1 MREHMTATVRGLVV
15 FGGVWQALWFAGDP
29 ALRGTV
35 TAGVRDLASL
45 LIAASIISWLATW
58 VALFGPR
65 RSLIVAQRLQISAMA
80 ALAVSGLI
88 LTANSV
94 TGADGWLVGA
104 SIVNLASGLAGLILA
119 RRVAVIV
126 IATMVTI
133 DAVLVSV
140 VVVAG
145 QAGQAWSLAMV
156 YPLYALTL
164 GLACA
169 AARNGLLRSAMDKD
183 DSAAELRNQHRAR
196 ATSEFAD
203 ASIASAETRLHETVL
218 NTLTAIER
226 GGFGSDADTQNRLRE
241 RAEESAEVLTL
252 LSEGSIAGPSWTG
265 DLRVDLAGAIV
276 DLEATGV
283 QVHLVGDLSRD
294 VAGGE
299 IDDATYG
306 ALESAVRE
314 SLINAHRHARATTV
328 TVKGRVVHESQQ
340 DWWSV
345 RVEDDGCG
353 LGGSPAGF
361 GVSSIIGEGVE
372 SVGGRSTVGSNPR
385 GGTRVN
391 LGVPIT
397 ASVSA
402 RSANSMSP
410 LRAVGVP
417 MVSAFALFTAYSA
430 LVTWNFAQRPD
441 VNLLALG
448 LFLSTAAV
456 LLLASRDRRY
466 TWMPSWAC
474 VTAIVLVPAMM
485 LVEVQ
490 AQAVRNPVGDWTSE
504 VSAVFLFVVVATGP
518 RWTGPLAIIA
528 WLIGQEGQ
536 LVELAKPGT
545 FVIVIAMVMG
555 WGLRRTYRQT
565 QSDRQEAGM
574 ERATLV
580 RIRSNLANAQRRYA
594 DVDTEA
600 LSEMLR
606 GVARGDIDPEDDDV
620 RRTCAR
626 NERMLRSVMRLRPE
640 SSMVER
646 DLLRLVAV
654 AHDRDIDLDV
664 VVADNVSARDGLDTF
679 DDVRRLLDVAVQGS
693 SARATISDDAEGF
706 VFRFVGHVDPTAA
719 ARVCDHCEVMDEE
732 QGLVAIEEH
741 WHEPAGGPAQ
751 RSSLS
756 VDEQFSAQG
765 SGV

>member
-15 FGGVWQALWFAGDP
+15 FGAVWQVLWFAGDP
-29 ALRGTV
+29 TLRWTV

-45 LIAASIISWLATW
+45 LIVASIIAWLATL

-65 RSLIVAQRLQISAMA
+65 RSLVVAQRIQISAMA
-80 ALAVSGLI
+80 SLAVSGLI

-126 IATMVTI
+126 IATMVTV

-145 QAGQAWSLAMV
+145 QAGQTWSLAMV

-169 AARNGLLRSAMDKD
+169 AARNGLVRSAMDRD
-183 DSAAELRNQHRAR
+183 DSAAELRNQHHAR

-252 LSEGSIAGPSWTG
+252 LSEGSMADPSWTG

-299 IDDATYG
+299 IDEAAFA
-306 ALESAVRE
+306 ALASAVRE
-314 SLINAHRHARATTV
+314 SLINAHRHSHATTV
-328 TVKGRVVHESQQ
+328 TVEGRVLQESRQ
-340 DWWSV
+340 DRWSV
-345 RVEDDGCG
+345 RVDDDGCG

-361 GVSSIIGEGVE
+361 GMSSIIGEGVE
-372 SVGGRSTVGSNPR
+372 SVGGRSTVGSNRR
-385 GGTRVN
+385 GGTRVT
-391 LGVPIT
+391 LDVPIT
-397 ASVSA
+397 ASASA
-402 RSANSMSP
+402 RLANSMSP

-417 MVSAFALFTAYSA
+417 MVSAFTLFTAYSA

-441 VNLLALG
+441 FNVVALT

-456 LLLASRDRRY
+456 LLLASRERRY

-474 VTAIVLVPAMM
+474 VTALVLVPAMM

-490 AQAVRNPVGDWTSE
+490 TQAVRNPVGDWTSE

-536 LVELAKPGT
+536 MGELAKPGT
-545 FVIVIAMVMG
+545 IVIVIAMVMG

-565 QSDRQEAGM
+565 QADRQEAGV
-574 ERATLV
+574 ERAALAV
-580 RIRSNLANAQRRYA
+580 SQDKVANAQQRYA
-594 DVDTEA
+594 DVDTDA

-606 GVARGDIDPEDDDV
+606 GIARGDIDPEDDDV

-626 NERMLRSVMRLRPE
+626 YERLLRSVMRLRPD
-640 SSMVER
+640 SSMIER

-654 AHDRDIDLDV
+654 AHDRDIELNV
-664 VVADNVSARDGLDTF
+664 VVADAASSRDGLDTF
-679 DDVRRLLDVAVQGS
+679 DDVRQLLDVAVPGS
-693 SARATISDDAEGF
+693 SARATISHDAQGF
-706 VFRFVGHVDPTAA
+706 VFRFVGQVDPTKA

-732 QGLVAIEEH
+732 QGLVSIEER
-741 WHEPAGGPAQ
+741 WFEPTGGPAEP
-751 RSSLS
+751 SAVS
-756 VDEQFSAQG
+756 VDEQLSAQG

>member
-1 MREHMTATVRGLVV
+1 MTATVRGLVV

-65 RSLIVAQRLQISAMA
+65 RSLVVAQRLQISAMA

-126 IATMVTI
+126 IATMVTV

-169 AARNGLLRSAMDKD
+169 AARNGLLRSAMDRD

-203 ASIASAETRLHETVL
+203 ASITSAETRLHETVL
-218 NTLTAIER
+218 NTLTAIDR
-226 GGFGSDADTQNRLRE
+226 GGFGSDADTQDRVRE

-252 LSEGSIAGPSWTG
+252 LSEGSMAGPSWTG

-276 DLEATGV
+276 DLEATDV

-299 IDDATYG
+299 VDDATYG
-306 ALESAVRE
+306 ALASAVRE

-328 TVKGRVVHESQQ
+328 TVKGRVVHESRQAQ
-340 DWWSV
+340 WSV

-353 LGGSPAGF
+353 VGGSPPGF
-361 GVSSIIGEGVE
+361 GISSVIGEGME
-372 SVGGRSTVGSNPR
+372 SVGGRSTVGDDPR
-385 GGTRVN
+385 GGTRVT
-391 LGVPIT
+391 LEVPIT
-397 ASVSA
+397 AFVSERSV
-402 RSANSMSP
+402 NSMSP
-410 LRAVGVP
+410 LRAVGLP
-417 MVSAFALFTAYSA
+417 MVSAFTLFTAYSA
-430 LVTWNFAQRPD
+430 LVTWNFAQRPA
-441 VNLLALG
+441 VNVLALA
-448 LFLSTAAV
+448 LFVSTAAV
-456 LLLASRDRRY
+456 LLFASRERRY

-474 VTAIVLVPAMM
+474 VTALVLVPAMM

-565 QSDRQEAGM
+565 EADRQEAGI
-574 ERATLV
+574 ERTALAV
-580 RIRSNLANAQRRYA
+580 SRGKVANAQQRYA
-594 DVDTEA
+594 DIDSDA

-606 GVARGDIDPEDDDV
+606 GIARGDIDPEDDDV

-626 NERMLRSVMRLRPE
+626 YEGMLRSVMRLRPE

-646 DLLRLVAV
+646 DLLRLVVA

-664 VVADNVSARDGLDTF
+664 VVADTVSGRAGLDTF

-706 VFRFVGHVDPTAA
+706 VFRFVGHVDPTTA

-732 QGLVAIEEH
+732 QG
-741 WHEPAGGPAQ
+741 
-751 RSSLS
+751 
-756 VDEQFSAQG
+756 
-765 SGV
+765 

>member
-1 MREHMTATVRGLVV
+1 M
-15 FGGVWQALWFAGDP
+15 
-29 ALRGTV
+29 
-35 TAGVRDLASL
+35 AS
-45 LIAASIISWLATW
+45 
-58 VALFGPR
+58 
-65 RSLIVAQRLQISAMA
+65 
-80 ALAVSGLI
+80 LAVSGLI

-126 IATMVTI
+126 IATMVTV

-145 QAGQAWSLAMV
+145 QADQAWSLAMV

-164 GLACA
+164 GLACT
-169 AARNGLLRSAMDKD
+169 AARNGLVRSAMDRD
-183 DSAAELRNQHRAR
+183 DSAAELRNQHHAR

-252 LSEGSIAGPSWTG
+252 LSEGSMADPSWTG

-299 IDDATYG
+299 INEAAFA
-306 ALESAVRE
+306 ALASAVRE
-314 SLINAHRHARATTV
+314 SLINAHRHSHATTV
-328 TVKGRVVHESQQ
+328 TVEGRVLQESRQ
-340 DWWSV
+340 DRWSV
-345 RVEDDGCG
+345 RVDDDGCG

-361 GVSSIIGEGVE
+361 GMSSIIGEGVE
-372 SVGGRSTVGSNPR
+372 SVGGRSTVGSNRR
-385 GGTRVN
+385 GGTRVT
-391 LGVPIT
+391 LDVPIT
-397 ASVSA
+397 ASASA
-402 RSANSMSP
+402 RLANSMSP

-417 MVSAFALFTAYSA
+417 MVSAFTLFTAYSA

-441 VNLLALG
+441 VNLLALA

-456 LLLASRDRRY
+456 LFLTSRDRRY

-474 VTAIVLVPAMM
+474 VATLVLVPAMM

-490 AQAVRNPVGDWTSE
+490 AQAVPNPVGDWTSE

-536 LVELAKPGT
+536 MGELAKPGT
-545 FVIVIAMVMG
+545 IVIVIAMVMG

-565 QSDRQEAGM
+565 QADRQEAGV
-574 ERATLV
+574 ERAALAV
-580 RIRSNLANAQRRYA
+580 SQDKVANAQQRYA
-594 DVDTEA
+594 DVDTDA

-606 GVARGDIDPEDDDV
+606 GIARGDIDPEDDDV

-626 NERMLRSVMRLRPE
+626 YERMLRSVMRLRPE
-640 SSMVER
+640 SSMIER

-654 AHDRDIDLDV
+654 AHDRDIELNV
-664 VVADNVSARDGLDTF
+664 VVADAASSRDGLDTF
-679 DDVRRLLDVAVQGS
+679 DDVRQLLDVAVPGS
-693 SARATISDDAEGF
+693 SARATISHDAQGF
-706 VFRFVGHVDPTAA
+706 VFRFVGQVDPTKA

-732 QGLVAIEEH
+732 QGLVSIEER
-741 WHEPAGGPAQ
+741 WFEPTGGPAEP
-751 RSSLS
+751 SAVS
-756 VDEQFSAQG
+756 VDEQLSAQG

>member
-15 FGGVWQALWFAGDP
+15 FGAVWQALWFAGDP
-29 ALRGTV
+29 TLRGTV

-45 LIAASIISWLATW
+45 LIAASIIAWLATL

-65 RSLIVAQRLQISAMA
+65 RSLVVAQRIQISAMA

-126 IATMVTI
+126 IATIVTV

-145 QAGQAWSLAMV
+145 QAGQTWSLAMV

-169 AARNGLLRSAMDKD
+169 SARNSLVRSAMNRD

-226 GGFGSDADTQNRLRE
+226 GGFGSDTDTQNRLRE

-252 LSEGSIAGPSWTG
+252 LSEGSMAGPSWTG

-294 VAGGE
+294 VAAGE

-306 ALESAVRE
+306 ALASAVRE
-314 SLINAHRHARATTV
+314 SLINAYRHAHATTV
-328 TVKGRVVHESQQ
+328 TVEGRVLQESRQ
-340 DWWSV
+340 DRWSV
-345 RVEDDGCG
+345 RVDDDGCG

-361 GVSSIIGEGVE
+361 GVINIIGEGVE
-372 SVGGRSTVGSNPR
+372 CAGGRSTVGSNPR
-385 GGTRVN
+385 GGTRVT
-391 LGVPIT
+391 LDVPIT
-397 ASVSA
+397 TSASA
-402 RSANSMSP
+402 RSANSTSP

-417 MVSAFALFTAYSA
+417 MVSAFTLFTAYSA

-441 VNLLALG
+441 FNVVALA

-456 LLLASRDRRY
+456 LLLASRERRY

-474 VTAIVLVPAMM
+474 VTALVLVPAMM

-490 AQAVRNPVGDWTSE
+490 AQAVPNSVGDWTSE

-565 QSDRQEAGM
+565 QADRQEAGV
-574 ERATLV
+574 ERAALAV
-580 RIRSNLANAQRRYA
+580 SQDKVANAQQRYA
-594 DVDTEA
+594 DVDTDA

-606 GVARGDIDPEDDDV
+606 DIARGDIDPGDDDV

-626 NERMLRSVMRLRPE
+626 YERMLRSVMHLRPE
-640 SSMVER
+640 SSMIER

-654 AHDRDIDLDV
+654 AHDRDIELNV
-664 VVADNVSARDGLDTF
+664 VVADAASARDGLDTF
-679 DDVRRLLDVAVQGS
+679 DDVRQLLDVAVPGS
-693 SARATISDDAEGF
+693 SARATISHDAKGF
-706 VFRFVGHVDPTAA
+706 VFRFVGHVDPTKA

-732 QGLVAIEEH
+732 QGLVSIEER
-741 WHEPAGGPAQ
+741 WFEPTGGPAEP
-751 RSSLS
+751 SAVS
-756 VDEQFSAQG
+756 VDEQLSAQG

>member
-15 FGGVWQALWFAGDP
+15 FGAVWQALWFAGDP

-45 LIAASIISWLATW
+45 LIAASIIAWLATW

-65 RSLIVAQRLQISAMA
+65 RSLVVAQRIQISAMA
-80 ALAVSGLI
+80 ALAASGLI

-126 IATMVTI
+126 IATMVTV

-145 QAGQAWSLAMV
+145 EADQAWSLAMV

-164 GLACA
+164 GLACT
-169 AARNGLLRSAMDKD
+169 AARNGLVRSAMERD

-203 ASIASAETRLHETVL
+203 ASIATAETRLHETVL

-252 LSEGSIAGPSWTG
+252 LSEGSMAGASWTG

-294 VAGGE
+294 VAAGE

-306 ALESAVRE
+306 ALVSAVRE
-314 SLINAHRHARATTV
+314 SLINVHRHAHATAV
-328 TVKGRVVHESQQ
+328 TVEGRVVHESRQ
-340 DWWSV
+340 DRWSV
-345 RVEDDGCG
+345 RVDDDGSG
-353 LGGSPAGF
+353 IGGSPAGF

-372 SVGGRSTVGSNPR
+372 SVGGLSTVGSNPR
-385 GGTRVN
+385 GGTRVT
-391 LGVPIT
+391 LDLPIT

-402 RSANSMSP
+402 RSAKSMSP

-417 MVSAFALFTAYSA
+417 MVFAFTLFTAYSA
-430 LVTWNFAQRPD
+430 LVTWNFTQRPD
-441 VNLLALG
+441 FNVVALT

-456 LLLASRDRRY
+456 LLLASRERRY

-474 VTAIVLVPAMM
+474 VATLVLVPAMM

-490 AQAVRNPVGDWTSE
+490 AQAVPNSVGDWTSE

-555 WGLRRTYRQT
+555 WGLRRTYQQT
-565 QSDRQEAGM
+565 QADRQEAGV
-574 ERATLV
+574 ERAALV
-580 RIRSNLANAQRRYA
+580 VSRGRLANAQQRYA
-594 DVDTEA
+594 DVDTDA

-606 GVARGDIDPEDDDV
+606 DIARGDIDPEDDDV

-626 NERMLRSVMRLRPE
+626 YERMLRSVMRLRPE
-640 SSMVER
+640 SSMIER

-654 AHDRDIDLDV
+654 AHDRDIELNV
-664 VVADNVSARDGLDTF
+664 VVADTVSARDGLDTF
-679 DDVRRLLDVAVQGS
+679 DDVRRLLDVAVPGS
-693 SARATISDDAEGF
+693 SARATISHDSQEF
-706 VFRFVGHVDPTAA
+706 VFRFVGHVDP
-719 ARVCDHCEVMDEE
+719 
-732 QGLVAIEEH
+732 
-741 WHEPAGGPAQ
+741 
-751 RSSLS
+751 S
-756 VDEQFSAQG
+756 
-765 SGV
+765 

>member
-15 FGGVWQALWFAGDP
+15 FGAVWQVLWFAGDP
-29 ALRGTV
+29 TLRWTV

-45 LIAASIISWLATW
+45 LIVASIIAWLATL

-65 RSLIVAQRLQISAMA
+65 RSLVVAQRIQISAMA
-80 ALAVSGLI
+80 SLAVSGLI

-126 IATMVTI
+126 IATMVTV

-145 QAGQAWSLAMV
+145 QAGQTWSLAMV

-169 AARNGLLRSAMDKD
+169 AARNGLVRSAMDRD
-183 DSAAELRNQHRAR
+183 DSAAELRNQHHAR

-252 LSEGSIAGPSWTG
+252 LSEGSMADPSWTG

-299 IDDATYG
+299 INEAAFA
-306 ALESAVRE
+306 ALASAVRE
-314 SLINAHRHARATTV
+314 SLINAHRHSHATTV
-328 TVKGRVVHESQQ
+328 TVEGRVLQESRQ
-340 DWWSV
+340 DRWSV
-345 RVEDDGCG
+345 RVDDDGCG

-361 GVSSIIGEGVE
+361 GMSSIIGEGVE
-372 SVGGRSTVGSNPR
+372 SAGGRSTVGSNRR
-385 GGTRVN
+385 GGTRVT
-391 LGVPIT
+391 LDVPIT
-397 ASVSA
+397 ASASA
-402 RSANSMSP
+402 RLANSMSP

-417 MVSAFALFTAYSA
+417 MVSAFTLFTAYSA

-441 VNLLALG
+441 VNLLALA

-456 LLLASRDRRY
+456 LFLTSRDRRY

-474 VTAIVLVPAMM
+474 VATLVLVPAMM

-490 AQAVRNPVGDWTSE
+490 AQAVPNPVGDWTSE

-565 QSDRQEAGM
+565 QADRQEAGM
-574 ERATLV
+574 ERAALV
-580 RIRSNLANAQRRYA
+580 VSRGRLANAQQRYA
-594 DVDTEA
+594 DVDTDA

-606 GVARGDIDPEDDDV
+606 GIARGDIDPEGDDV
-620 RRTCAR
+620 RRACAR
-626 NERMLRSVMRLRPE
+626 YERMLRSVMRLRPD
-640 SSMVER
+640 SSMIER

-654 AHDRDIDLDV
+654 AHDRDIDLNV
-664 VVADNVSARDGLDTF
+664 VVADTVSARDGLDTF
-679 DDVRRLLDVAVQGS
+679 DDVRRLLDVAVPGS
-693 SARATISDDAEGF
+693 SARATISHDSQEF
-706 VFRFVGHVDPTAA
+706 VFRFVGHVDPTKA

-732 QGLVAIEEH
+732 QGLVSIEER
-741 WHEPAGGPAQ
+741 WHEPTGGPAE
-751 RSSLS
+751 RSAVS
-756 VDEQFSAQG
+756 VDEQLSAQG

>member
-65 RSLIVAQRLQISAMA
+65 RSLVVAQRLQISAMA

-126 IATMVTI
+126 IATMVTV

-169 AARNGLLRSAMDKD
+169 AARNGLLRSAMDRD

-203 ASIASAETRLHETVL
+203 ASITSAETRLHETVL
-218 NTLTAIER
+218 NTLTAIDR
-226 GGFGSDADTQNRLRE
+226 GGFGSDADTQDRVRE

-252 LSEGSIAGPSWTG
+252 LSEGSMAGPSWTG

-276 DLEATGV
+276 DLEATDV

-299 IDDATYG
+299 VDDATYG
-306 ALESAVRE
+306 ALASAVRE
-314 SLINAHRHARATTV
+314 SLINAHRHARANTV
-328 TVKGRVVHESQQ
+328 TVKGRVVHESRQAQ
-340 DWWSV
+340 WSV

-353 LGGSPAGF
+353 VGGSPPGF
-361 GVSSIIGEGVE
+361 GISSVIGEGME
-372 SVGGRSTVGSNPR
+372 SVGGRSTVGDDPR
-385 GGTRVN
+385 GGTRVT
-391 LGVPIT
+391 LEVPIT
-397 ASVSA
+397 AFVSERSV
-402 RSANSMSP
+402 NSMSP
-410 LRAVGVP
+410 LRAVGLP
-417 MVSAFALFTAYSA
+417 MVSAFTLFTAYSA

-441 VNLLALG
+441 VNLMALA
-448 LFLSTAAV
+448 LFLSTATV
-456 LLLASRDRRY
+456 LFLASRDRRY
-466 TWMPSWAC
+466 AWMPAWAC
-474 VTAIVLVPAMM
+474 VTALVLVPAMM

-518 RWTGPLAIIA
+518 RWTGPLAMIA

-565 QSDRQEAGM
+565 KADRQEAGI
-574 ERATLV
+574 ERTALAV
-580 RIRSNLANAQRRYA
+580 SRGKVANAQQRYA
-594 DVDTEA
+594 DIDSDA

-606 GVARGDIDPEDDDV
+606 GIARGDIDPEDDDV

-626 NERMLRSVMRLRPE
+626 YEGMLRSVMRLRPE

-646 DLLRLVAV
+646 DLLRLVVA

-664 VVADNVSARDGLDTF
+664 VVADNVSGRDGLDTF

-706 VFRFVGHVDPTAA
+706 VFRFVGHVDPTTA

-732 QGLVAIEEH
+732 QGLVAIEER
-741 WHEPAGGPAQ
+741 WHEPARGPAQ
-751 RSSLS
+751 RSALS

>member
-15 FGGVWQALWFAGDP
+15 FGAVWQALWFAGDP

-45 LIAASIISWLATW
+45 LIAASIIAWLATW

-65 RSLIVAQRLQISAMA
+65 RSLHVAQRIQISAMA

-94 TGADGWLVGA
+94 TGADGWLVGG

-119 RRVAVIV
+119 RQVAVIV
-126 IATMVTI
+126 ITTMVTV
-133 DAVLVSV
+133 DAVLVSILV
-140 VVVAG
+140 VSG
-145 QAGQAWSLAMV
+145 QAAQPWSLAMV

-169 AARNGLLRSAMDKD
+169 AARNGLLRSATDRD

-196 ATSEFAD
+196 ATSEFAG

-252 LSEGSIAGPSWTG
+252 LSEGSMAGPSWTG

-276 DLEATGV
+276 DLEATDV

-294 VAGGE
+294 MAGGE
-299 IDDATYG
+299 IDEAAFT
-306 ALESAVRE
+306 ALASAVRE
-314 SLINAHRHARATTV
+314 SLINAHRHAHATSV
-328 TVKGRVVHESQQ
+328 TLEGRVVQESQQ
-340 DWWSV
+340 ARWSV
-345 RVEDDGCG
+345 RVDDDGCG

-361 GVSSIIGEGVE
+361 GVSSIIGEGME
-372 SVGGRSTVGSNPR
+372 SVGGRSTVGSTPR
-385 GGTRVN
+385 GGTRVT
-391 LGVPIT
+391 LDVPIT

-402 RSANSMSP
+402 RSAKSMSP
-410 LRAVGVP
+410 LQAVGVP
-417 MVSAFALFTAYSA
+417 MVSAFTLFTAYSA

-441 VNLLALG
+441 FNVMALAL
-448 LFLSTAAV
+448 FFSTAAV
-456 LLLASRDRRY
+456 LLPTSGERRY

-474 VTAIVLVPAMM
+474 VAALVLVPAMM

-490 AQAVRNPVGDWTSE
+490 AQAVRNPLGDWTSE

-555 WGLRRTYRQT
+555 WILRRTYRQT
-565 QSDRQEAGM
+565 QSDRQEAGV
-574 ERATLV
+574 ERAALV
-580 RIRSNLANAQRRYA
+580 RIQDKLANAQQRYA
-594 DVDTEA
+594 DVDTDA

-606 GVARGDIDPEDDDV
+606 GIARGDIDPEDDDV

-640 SSMVER
+640 SSMIER

-654 AHDRDIDLDV
+654 AHDRDIELNV
-664 VVADNVSARDGLDTF
+664 VVADTVPARDGLDTF

-693 SARATISDDAEGF
+693 SARATISHDAQGF
-706 VFRFVGHVDPTAA
+706 VFRFVGHVDPTKAA
-719 ARVCDHCEVMDEE
+719 HGCDHCEVMDGEE
-732 QGLVAIEEH
+732 GLVSIEER
-741 WHEPAGGPAQ
+741 WYEPTGGSPEA
-751 RSSLS
+751 SAVSI
-756 VDEQFSAQG
+756 DEKFSAQG

>member
-15 FGGVWQALWFAGDP
+15 FGAVWQALWFAGDP

-65 RSLIVAQRLQISAMA
+65 RSLVVAQRLQISAMA

-126 IATMVTI
+126 IATMVTV

-169 AARNGLLRSAMDKD
+169 AARNGLLRSAMDRD

-203 ASIASAETRLHETVL
+203 ASITSAETRLHETVL
-218 NTLTAIER
+218 NTLTAIDR
-226 GGFGSDADTQNRLRE
+226 GGFGSDADTQDRVRE

-252 LSEGSIAGPSWTG
+252 LSEGSMAGPSWTG

-276 DLEATGV
+276 DLEATDV

-306 ALESAVRE
+306 ALASAVRE

-345 RVEDDGCG
+345 RVDDDGCG
-353 LGGSPAGF
+353 LGGSPVGF
-361 GVSSIIGEGVE
+361 GVNSIIGEGME
-372 SVGGRSTVGSNPR
+372 SVGGRSTVGDDPR
-385 GGTRVN
+385 GGTRVT
-391 LGVPIT
+391 LEVPVT
-397 ASVSA
+397 AFVPERSV
-402 RSANSMSP
+402 NSMSP
-410 LRAVGVP
+410 LRAVGLP
-417 MVSAFALFTAYSA
+417 MVSAFTLFTAYSA

-441 VNLLALG
+441 VNLLALA
-448 LFLSTAAV
+448 LFLSTATV
-456 LLLASRDRRY
+456 LFLASRDRRY
-466 TWMPSWAC
+466 TWMPAWAC
-474 VTAIVLVPAMM
+474 VTALVLVPVMM

-536 LVELAKPGT
+536 LVELAKPGI

-565 QSDRQEAGM
+565 QADRQEAGT
-574 ERATLV
+574 ERTALAV
-580 RIRSNLANAQRRYA
+580 SRGKVANAQKRYA
-594 DVDTEA
+594 DVDTDA

-606 GVARGDIDPEDDDV
+606 GIARGDIDPEDDDV

-626 NERMLRSVMRLRPE
+626 YERMLRSVMRLRPE

-646 DLLRLVAV
+646 DLLRLVVA

-664 VVADNVSARDGLDTF
+664 VVADNVSGRDGLDTF

-706 VFRFVGHVDPTAA
+706 VFRFVGHVDPTTA
-719 ARVCDHCEVMDEE
+719 ARVCDHCEVMDEG
-732 QGLVAIEEH
+732 QGLVAIEER
-741 WHEPAGGPAQ
+741 WHEPAGESSE
-751 RSSLS
+751 RSALS

>member
-15 FGGVWQALWFAGDP
+15 FGAVWQALWFAGDP

-45 LIAASIISWLATW
+45 LIAASIIAWLATW

-65 RSLIVAQRLQISAMA
+65 RSLVVAQRIQISAMA

-126 IATMVTI
+126 IATMVTV

-145 QAGQAWSLAMV
+145 QADQAWSLAMV

-169 AARNGLLRSAMDKD
+169 AARNGLVRSAMERD

-196 ATSEFAD
+196 AKSEFAD

-226 GGFGSDADTQNRLRE
+226 GGFGSDADTKNRLRE

-252 LSEGSIAGPSWTG
+252 LSEGSMAGPSWTG

-276 DLEATGV
+276 DLEATDV

-299 IDDATYG
+299 IDEAAFT
-306 ALESAVRE
+306 ALASAVRE
-314 SLINAHRHARATTV
+314 SLINAHRHAHATSV
-328 TVKGRVVHESQQ
+328 TVEGRVVQESQQ
-340 DWWSV
+340 ARWSV
-345 RVEDDGCG
+345 RVDDDGCG

-361 GVSSIIGEGVE
+361 GVSSIIGEGME

-385 GGTRVN
+385 GGTRVT
-391 LGVPIT
+391 LDVPIT

-410 LRAVGVP
+410 LQAVGVP
-417 MVSAFALFTAYSA
+417 MVSAFTLFTAYSA

-441 VNLLALG
+441 VNLLALA

-474 VTAIVLVPAMM
+474 VTALVLVPAMM

-536 LVELAKPGT
+536 LMELAKPGT

-555 WGLRRTYRQT
+555 WVLRRTYRQT
-565 QSDRQEAGM
+565 QSDRQEAGV
-574 ERATLV
+574 ERAALV
-580 RIRSNLANAQRRYA
+580 VSRGKLANAQQRYA
-594 DVDTEA
+594 DVDTDA

-606 GVARGDIDPEDDDV
+606 GIARGDIDPEDDDV

-626 NERMLRSVMRLRPE
+626 YEGMLRSVMRLRPE

-646 DLLRLVAV
+646 DLLRLVVA

-664 VVADNVSARDGLDTF
+664 VVADNVSGRDGLDTF

-706 VFRFVGHVDPTAA
+706 VFRFVGHVDPTTA

-732 QGLVAIEEH
+732 QGLVAIEER
-741 WHEPAGGPAQ
+741 WHEPAGGSPEPRAV
-751 RSSLS
+751 S
-756 VDEQFSAQG
+756 VEEQLSAQV

>member
-15 FGGVWQALWFAGDP
+15 FGAVWQALWFAGDP

-45 LIAASIISWLATW
+45 LIAASIIAWLATL

-65 RSLIVAQRLQISAMA
+65 RSLVVAQRIQIAAMA
-80 ALAVSGLI
+80 ALAASGLI

-126 IATMVTI
+126 IATMVTV

-164 GLACA
+164 GLACT
-169 AARNGLLRSAMDKD
+169 AARNGLVRSAMERD

-252 LSEGSIAGPSWTG
+252 LSEGSMAGPSWTG

-294 VAGGE
+294 VAAGE

-306 ALESAVRE
+306 ALASAVRE
-314 SLINAHRHARATTV
+314 SLINAHRHAHSTTV
-328 TVKGRVVHESQQ
+328 TVEGRVLQESRQ
-340 DWWSV
+340 DRWSV
-345 RVEDDGCG
+345 RVDDDGCG
-353 LGGSPAGF
+353 LRGSPAGF
-361 GVSSIIGEGVE
+361 GVINIIGEGVE
-372 SVGGRSTVGSNPR
+372 SAGGRSTVGSNPR
-385 GGTRVN
+385 GGTRVT
-391 LGVPIT
+391 LDVPIT
-397 ASVSA
+397 ASASA
-402 RSANSMSP
+402 RLAKSMSP

-417 MVSAFALFTAYSA
+417 MVSAFTLFTAYSA

-441 VNLLALG
+441 VNLLALA

-456 LLLASRDRRY
+456 LLLASRERRFV
-466 TWMPSWAC
+466 WMPSWAC
-474 VTAIVLVPAMM
+474 VAALVLVPAMM

-504 VSAVFLFVVVATGP
+504 VGAVFLFVVVATGP

-565 QSDRQEAGM
+565 QSDRQEAGV
-574 ERATLV
+574 ERAALAV
-580 RIRSNLANAQRRYA
+580 SRDKVANAQQRYA
-594 DVDTEA
+594 DVDTDA

-606 GVARGDIDPEDDDV
+606 GIARGDIDPEDDDV

-626 NERMLRSVMRLRPE
+626 YERMLRSVMRLRPE
-640 SSMVER
+640 SSMIER

-654 AHDRDIDLDV
+654 AHDRDIDLNV
-664 VVADNVSARDGLDTF
+664 VVADTVSARDGLDTF
-679 DDVRRLLDVAVQGS
+679 DDVRRLLDVAVPGS
-693 SARATISDDAEGF
+693 SARATISHDSQEF
-706 VFRFVGHVDPTAA
+706 VFRFVGHVDPTQA

-732 QGLVAIEEH
+732 QGLVSIEER
-741 WHEPAGGPAQ
+741 WHEPAGGPSE
-751 RSSLS
+751 RSAVS
-756 VDEQFSAQG
+756 VDEQLSAQG

>member
-15 FGGVWQALWFAGDP
+15 FGAVWQVLWFAGDP
-29 ALRGTV
+29 TLRWTV

-45 LIAASIISWLATW
+45 LIVASIIAWLATL

-65 RSLIVAQRLQISAMA
+65 RSLVVAQRIQISAMA
-80 ALAVSGLI
+80 SLAVSGLI

-126 IATMVTI
+126 IATMVTV

-145 QAGQAWSLAMV
+145 QAGQTWSLAMV

-169 AARNGLLRSAMDKD
+169 AARNGLVRSAMDRD
-183 DSAAELRNQHRAR
+183 DSAAELRNQHHAR

-252 LSEGSIAGPSWTG
+252 LSEGSMADPSWTG

-299 IDDATYG
+299 INEAAFA
-306 ALESAVRE
+306 ALASAVRE
-314 SLINAHRHARATTV
+314 SLINAHRHSHATTV
-328 TVKGRVVHESQQ
+328 TVEGRVLQESRQ
-340 DWWSV
+340 DRWSV
-345 RVEDDGCG
+345 RVDDDGCG

-361 GVSSIIGEGVE
+361 GMSSIIGEGVE
-372 SVGGRSTVGSNPR
+372 SVGGRSTVGSNRR
-385 GGTRVN
+385 GGTRVT
-391 LGVPIT
+391 LDVPIT
-397 ASVSA
+397 ASASA
-402 RSANSMSP
+402 RLANSMSP

-417 MVSAFALFTAYSA
+417 MVSAFTLFTAYSA

-441 VNLLALG
+441 VNLLALA

-456 LLLASRDRRY
+456 LFLTSRDRRY

-474 VTAIVLVPAMM
+474 VATLVLVPAMM

-490 AQAVRNPVGDWTSE
+490 AQAVPNPVGDWTSE

-536 LVELAKPGT
+536 MGELAKPGT
-545 FVIVIAMVMG
+545 IVIVIAMVMG

-565 QSDRQEAGM
+565 QADRQEAGV
-574 ERATLV
+574 ERAALAV
-580 RIRSNLANAQRRYA
+580 SQDKVANAQQRYA
-594 DVDTEA
+594 DVDTDA

-606 GVARGDIDPEDDDV
+606 GIARGDIDPEDDDV

-626 NERMLRSVMRLRPE
+626 YERMLRSVMRLRPE
-640 SSMVER
+640 SSMIER

-654 AHDRDIDLDV
+654 AHDRDIELNV
-664 VVADNVSARDGLDTF
+664 VVADTVSARDGLDTF
-679 DDVRRLLDVAVQGS
+679 DDVRQLLDVAVPGS
-693 SARATISDDAEGF
+693 SARATISHDSQEF
-706 VFRFVGHVDPTAA
+706 MFRFVGQVDPTKA

-732 QGLVAIEEH
+732 QGLVSIEER
-741 WHEPAGGPAQ
+741 WFEPTGGPAEP
-751 RSSLS
+751 SAVS
-756 VDEQFSAQG
+756 VDEQLSAQG

>member
-1 MREHMTATVRGLVV
+1 MREQMTATVRGLVV
-15 FGGVWQALWFAGDP
+15 FGAVWQALWFAGNP

-45 LIAASIISWLATW
+45 LIAASIIAWLATW

-65 RSLIVAQRLQISAMA
+65 RSLVVAQRIQISAMA

-126 IATMVTI
+126 IATMVTV

-164 GLACA
+164 GLACT
-169 AARNGLLRSAMDKD
+169 AARNGLVRSAMDRD

-226 GGFGSDADTQNRLRE
+226 GGFGSDSDTQNRLRE

-252 LSEGSIAGPSWTG
+252 LSEGSMAGPSWTG

-276 DLEATGV
+276 DLEAAGV

-299 IDDATYG
+299 IDDVTYA
-306 ALESAVRE
+306 ALASAVRE

-328 TVKGRVVHESQQ
+328 TVEGRVVHESRQ
-340 DWWSV
+340 DRWSV
-345 RVEDDGCG
+345 RVDDDGCG
-353 LGGSPAGF
+353 LGESPAGF

-372 SVGGRSTVGSNPR
+372 SVGGRSTVGSRPR
-385 GGTRVN
+385 GGTRVT
-391 LGVPIT
+391 LDVPST

-417 MVSAFALFTAYSA
+417 MVSAFTLFTAFSA

-441 VNLLALG
+441 VNLLALA

-456 LLLASRDRRY
+456 LFLTSRDRRY
-466 TWMPSWAC
+466 TWMPPWAC
-474 VTAIVLVPAMM
+474 VAALVLVPAMM

-490 AQAVRNPVGDWTSE
+490 AQAVPNPVGDWTSE
-504 VSAVFLFVVVATGP
+504 VGAVFLFVVVATGP
-518 RWTGPLAIIA
+518 RWTGPLALIA

-536 LVELAKPGT
+536 LVELLKPGT

-555 WGLRRTYRQT
+555 WGLRRMYRQT
-565 QSDRQEAGM
+565 QADRQEAGV
-574 ERATLV
+574 ERAALAV
-580 RIRSNLANAQRRYA
+580 SRDKVANAQQRYA
-594 DVDTEA
+594 DVDTDA

-606 GVARGDIDPEDDDV
+606 GIARGDIDPEDDDV

-626 NERMLRSVMRLRPE
+626 YERMLRSVMRLRPE
-640 SSMVER
+640 SSMIER

-654 AHDRDIDLDV
+654 AHDRDIELNV
-664 VVADNVSARDGLDTF
+664 VVADTVSARDGLDTF
-679 DDVRRLLDVAVQGS
+679 DDVRRLLDVAVPGS
-693 SARATISDDAEGF
+693 SARATISEDAQGF
-706 VFRFVGHVDPTAA
+706 VFRFVGHVDPTKA

-732 QGLVAIEEH
+732 QGLVSIEEC
-741 WHEPAGGPAQ
+741 WFEPTGG
-751 RSSLS
+751 SSEPSVVS
-756 VDEQFSAQG
+756 VDDQFSTQG

>member
-1 MREHMTATVRGLVV
+1 MTATVRGLVA
-15 FGGVWQALWFAGDP
+15 FGAIWQALWFAGDP

-45 LIAASIISWLATW
+45 LIAMSIIAWLATW
-58 VALFGPR
+58 VALCGPR
-65 RSLIVAQRLQISAMA
+65 RSLRVAQRIQVSAMA

-88 LTANSV
+88 LVANSV

-126 IATMVTI
+126 IAAMVTV

-169 AARNGLLRSAMDKD
+169 AARNGLLRSATDRD

-196 ATSEFAD
+196 AASEFAD
-203 ASIASAETRLHETVL
+203 VSIASAETRLHETVL

-252 LSEGSIAGPSWTG
+252 LSEGAMASPSWTG

-276 DLEATGV
+276 DLEAKSV

-294 VAGGE
+294 VARGE
-299 IDDATYG
+299 IDEAAYG
-306 ALESAVRE
+306 ALASAVRE
-314 SLINAHRHARATTV
+314 SLINAHRHAGASMV
-328 TVKGRVVHESQQ
+328 TVEGRVVQESQQ
-340 DWWSV
+340 ARWSV
-345 RVEDDGCG
+345 SVDDDGCG

-385 GGTRVN
+385 GGTRVT
-391 LGVPIT
+391 LDVPIT

-417 MVSAFALFTAYSA
+417 MVSAFTLFTAYSA
-430 LVTWNFAQRPD
+430 LVTWNFARRPD
-441 VNLLALG
+441 VNLLALS

-456 LLLASRDRRY
+456 LLLVSRDRRY

-474 VTAIVLVPAMM
+474 VTALVLVPAMM

-518 RWTGPLAIIA
+518 RWMGPLAIIA

-555 WGLRRTYRQT
+555 WILRRTYRET

-580 RIRSNLANAQRRYA
+580 RIRDKLANAQRRYA
-594 DVDTEA
+594 NVDTDA
-600 LSEMLR
+600 LSEILR
-606 GVARGDIDPEDDDV
+606 GIARGDIGPNDDDV
-620 RRTCAR
+620 RQACAR

-640 SSMVER
+640 SSMIER

-654 AHDRDIDLDV
+654 AHDRDINLDV
-664 VVADNVSARDGLDTF
+664 VVADTVSARDGLDTF
-679 DDVRRLLDVAVQGS
+679 DDVRQLLDFAAQGS
-693 SARATISDDAEGF
+693 SARATISHDAERF
-706 VFRFVGHVDPTAA
+706 VFRFVGHVDPTKAA
-719 ARVCDHCEVMDEE
+719 GLCDHCEVVDEE
-732 QGLVAIEEH
+732 QGLVAIEER
-741 WHEPAGGPAQ
+741 WFEPAGG
-751 RSSLS
+751 SSEPRALS

>member
-15 FGGVWQALWFAGDP
+15 FGAVWQALWFAGDP

-45 LIAASIISWLATW
+45 LIAASIIAWLATW

-65 RSLIVAQRLQISAMA
+65 RSLVVAQRIQISAMA

-119 RRVAVIV
+119 RQVAVIV
-126 IATMVTI
+126 ITTMVTV
-133 DAVLVSV
+133 DAVLVSILV
-140 VVVAG
+140 VSG
-145 QAGQAWSLAMV
+145 QAAQPWSLAMV

-169 AARNGLLRSAMDKD
+169 AARNGLLRSATDRD

-196 ATSEFAD
+196 ATSEFAG
-203 ASIASAETRLHETVL
+203 ASIAAAETRLHETVL

-252 LSEGSIAGPSWTG
+252 LSEGSMAGPSWTG

-276 DLEATGV
+276 DLEATDV

-299 IDDATYG
+299 IDEAAFT
-306 ALESAVRE
+306 ALASAVRE
-314 SLINAHRHARATTV
+314 SLINAHRHAHATSV
-328 TVKGRVVHESQQ
+328 TVEGRVVQESQQ
-340 DWWSV
+340 ARWSV
-345 RVEDDGCG
+345 RVDDDGCG

-361 GVSSIIGEGVE
+361 GVSSIIGEGME
-372 SVGGRSTVGSNPR
+372 SVGGRSTVGSTPR
-385 GGTRVN
+385 GGTRVT
-391 LGVPIT
+391 LDVPIT

-410 LRAVGVP
+410 LQAVGVP
-417 MVSAFALFTAYSA
+417 MVSAFTLFTAYSA

-441 VNLLALG
+441 FNVVALAL
-448 LFLSTAAV
+448 FFSTAAV
-456 LLLASRDRRY
+456 LLLTSRERRY

-474 VTAIVLVPAMM
+474 VAALVLVPAMM

-555 WGLRRTYRQT
+555 WILRRTYRQT
-565 QSDRQEAGM
+565 QSDRQEAGV
-574 ERATLV
+574 ERAALV
-580 RIRSNLANAQRRYA
+580 RIQDKLANAQQRYA
-594 DVDTEA
+594 DVDTDA

-606 GVARGDIDPEDDDV
+606 GIARGDIDPEDDDV

-640 SSMVER
+640 SSMIER

-654 AHDRDIDLDV
+654 AHDRDIELNV
-664 VVADNVSARDGLDTF
+664 VVADTVPARDGLDTF

-693 SARATISDDAEGF
+693 SARATISHDAQGF
-706 VFRFVGHVDPTAA
+706 VFRFVGHVDPTKAA
-719 ARVCDHCEVMDEE
+719 HVCDHCEVMDEE
-732 QGLVAIEEH
+732 QGLVSIEER
-741 WHEPAGGPAQ
+741 WYEPTGGSPEPSAV
-751 RSSLS
+751 SI
-756 VDEQFSAQG
+756 DEKFSAQG

>member
-1 MREHMTATVRGLVV
+1 MTATVRGLVV
-15 FGGVWQALWFAGDP
+15 FGAVWQALWFAGDP

-45 LIAASIISWLATW
+45 LIAASIIAWLATW

-65 RSLIVAQRLQISAMA
+65 RSLVVAQRIQISAMA
-80 ALAVSGLI
+80 ALAASGLI

-126 IATMVTI
+126 IATMVTV

-145 QAGQAWSLAMV
+145 EADQAWSLAMV

-164 GLACA
+164 GLACT
-169 AARNGLLRSAMDKD
+169 AARNGLVRSAMERD

-203 ASIASAETRLHETVL
+203 ASIATAETRLHETVL

-252 LSEGSIAGPSWTG
+252 LSEGSMAGPSWTG

-276 DLEATGV
+276 DLEATDV

-294 VAGGE
+294 VAAGE

-306 ALESAVRE
+306 ALASAVRE
-314 SLINAHRHARATTV
+314 SLINVHRHAHATAV
-328 TVKGRVVHESQQ
+328 TVEGRVVHESRQ
-340 DWWSV
+340 DRWSV
-345 RVEDDGCG
+345 RVDDDGCG
-353 LGGSPAGF
+353 IGEYPAGF
-361 GVSSIIGEGVE
+361 GVSSIIGEGME
-372 SVGGRSTVGSNPR
+372 SVGGRSTVGSRPR
-385 GGTRVN
+385 GGTRVT
-391 LGVPIT
+391 LDVPVT
-397 ASVSA
+397 ASGSA
-402 RSANSMSP
+402 RLVKSMSP

-417 MVSAFALFTAYSA
+417 MVFAFTLFTAYSA

-441 VNLLALG
+441 VNLLALA

-456 LLLASRDRRY
+456 LFLTSRDRRY

-474 VTAIVLVPAMM
+474 VATLVLVPAMM

-490 AQAVRNPVGDWTSE
+490 AQAVPNPVGDWTSE

-565 QSDRQEAGM
+565 QADRQEAGM
-574 ERATLV
+574 ERAALV
-580 RIRSNLANAQRRYA
+580 VSRGRLANAQQRYA
-594 DVDTEA
+594 DVDTDA

-606 GVARGDIDPEDDDV
+606 GIARGDIDPEDDDV

-626 NERMLRSVMRLRPE
+626 YERMLRSVMRLRPE
-640 SSMVER
+640 SSMIER

-654 AHDRDIDLDV
+654 AHDRDIELNV
-664 VVADNVSARDGLDTF
+664 VVADTVSARDGLDTF
-679 DDVRRLLDVAVQGS
+679 DDVQRLLDVAVPGS
-693 SARATISDDAEGF
+693 SARATISHDSQEF
-706 VFRFVGHVDPTAA
+706 VFRFVGHVDPTKA

-732 QGLVAIEEH
+732 QGLVSIEER
-741 WHEPAGGPAQ
+741 WHEPAGRPSE
-751 RSSLS
+751 RSAVS
-756 VDEQFSAQG
+756 VDEQLSAQG